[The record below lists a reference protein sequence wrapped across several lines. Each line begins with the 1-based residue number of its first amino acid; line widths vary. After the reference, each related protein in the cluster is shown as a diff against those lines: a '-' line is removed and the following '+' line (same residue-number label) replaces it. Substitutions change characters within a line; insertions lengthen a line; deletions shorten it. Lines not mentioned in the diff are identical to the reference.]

1 MNGAETCL
9 GNGLVKQ
16 VAFSH
21 LFCPCLIAQHHRN
34 YHRVLQNDHTKSYG
48 IVIFVDLILLK
59 TAVRES
65 QLGQTIFSS
74 SNLVNF
80 IIIELLWASAD
91 LEVNKSYDEVINQIE
106 RKFMI

>member
-21 LFCPCLIAQHHRN
+21 LFCPRLIAQYHRN
-34 YHRVLQNDHTKSYG
+34 YRRVLQKDLTKSYG

-65 QLGQTIFSS
+65 QLGQTIFG
-74 SNLVNF
+74 
-80 IIIELLWASAD
+80 
-91 LEVNKSYDEVINQIE
+91 SY
-106 RKFMI
+106 